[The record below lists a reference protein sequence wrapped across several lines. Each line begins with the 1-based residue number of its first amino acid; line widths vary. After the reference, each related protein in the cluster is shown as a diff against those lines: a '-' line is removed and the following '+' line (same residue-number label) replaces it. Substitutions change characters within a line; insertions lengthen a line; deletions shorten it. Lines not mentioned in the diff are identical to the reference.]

1 MRRPASSIGS
11 ALVLALCGLASAGLA
26 SAGLAGCS
34 VSDTLTPPLDVGTSG
49 SISKPLTG
57 EDMQTAMRQNEEV
70 PRRPHR
76 QMREQAP
83 EQAYSPYPQPEQQ
96 AEPQNS
102 LEAQAQA
109 LQNGY
114 NPVASE
120 PLDGQPR
127 RQQSWQQPEQQQ
139 NRMHEQAGSS
149 ASQAEPEEQA
159 ALAPQTDDEAAA
171 PAAPSQQA
179 SLAPAGDAGP
189 DSIRF
194 LPIIGAPVEAVTPLS
209 RQLGAEA
216 RAKGLM
222 MRSSSGEQARHILKG
237 YFSAYGEGGKITVV
251 YVWDILD
258 ASGNRLHRIQG
269 QQTVPGKAQDPWA
282 AVPAS
287 VMQIIAN
294 KTLDEYVDWR
304 AKNTG

>member
-1 MRRPASSIGS
+1 M
-11 ALVLALCGLASAGLA
+11 ALCGLASAGLA